1 MIQLLLEGIPY
12 LFCII
17 AREKRFRKQP
27 SRYGNTPIMESLIE
41 SLDDDDKKS
50 DYFVFEDPK
59 TNRSVLLNEC
69 DNDISTDSITR
80 MNDFFNDMDTN
91 KDDGMISIYSHH
103 MKIFGKK
110 YEGKDNDSVL
120 SCIFI
125 FYVVHSLCFYYF

>member
-1 MIQLLLEGIPY
+1 MGIVTDHS
-12 LFCII
+12 II
-17 AREKRFRKQP
+17 
-27 SRYGNTPIMESLIE
+27 
-41 SLDDDDKKS
+41 
-50 DYFVFEDPK
+50 FEDPK
-59 TNRSVLLNEC
+59 TNRSVLLQESGNVKY
-69 DNDISTDSITR
+69 SDSISR

-125 FYVVHSLCFYYF
+125 NHVVHSLCFYYF

>member
-1 MIQLLLEGIPY
+1 MIQLLLEGMSY

-41 SLDDDDKKS
+41 SDDDDDNDSDNDS
-50 DYFVFEDPK
+50 DYHVFKDPK

-80 MNDFFNDMDTN
+80 MN
-91 KDDGMISIYSHH
+91 
-103 MKIFGKK
+103 
-110 YEGKDNDSVL
+110 E
-120 SCIFI
+120 
-125 FYVVHSLCFYYF
+125 

>member
-1 MIQLLLEGIPY
+1 MIQLPLEGMSY

-17 AREKRFRKQP
+17 AREKRFRRQP
-27 SRYGNTPIMESLIE
+27 SRYGNTQIMESIIE
-41 SLDDDDKKS
+41 SLDDDKKS

-59 TNRSVLLNEC
+59 TSRAVVLNEW
-69 DNDISTDSITR
+69 DNDISNDSITR

>member
-17 AREKRFRKQP
+17 AREKRFRRQP
-27 SRYGNTPIMESLIE
+27 SRYGNTQIMESIIE
-41 SLDDDDKKS
+41 SLDDDKKS
-50 DYFVFEDPK
+50 DYFVYEDPK
-59 TNRSVLLNEC
+59 TNRSVLLNDC
-69 DNDISTDSITR
+69 NNKGNTDSISR

-120 SCIFI
+120 GCIFI
-125 FYVVHSLCFYYF
+125 NHVVHSLCFYYF